1 MYIKT
6 EANNNNKTGA
16 IMYVARKASNI
27 QADIERNWSSWNFG
41 QEGFEGTREE
51 LDERLDAITEE
62 NPFWISGF
70 DVFPEDKDEFE
81 FGELWENYWV
91 AIDRVNARE
100 GLSCIELEAET
111 LEAAI
116 KEAES
121 RTDYFGD
128 GDSFDAQ
135 EATLVYS
142 KGEIHVF
149 EV

>member
-1 MYIKT
+1 
-6 EANNNNKTGA
+6 
-16 IMYVARKASNI
+16 MYVARKAFNI

-41 QEGFEGTREE
+41 AEGFEGTREE
-51 LDERLDAITEE
+51 LDERLDAITDD

-70 DVFPEDKDEFE
+70 EVWPHDKDDFE

-91 AIDRVNARE
+91 AIDRVNARD

-116 KEAES
+116 EEAEF